1 MHPFAFYLQHRL
13 TDTLPGFEA
22 QKRMAPVFEH
32 GSYRS
37 FQSPP
42 TAKHSAVLLLLHPDK
57 AQSDDISV
65 LLTLRAS
72 SLIHHKGQWSLP
84 GGRSEHGET
93 YIQTALRETNEE
105 VGINHDQIHILGEL
119 SELYTPPSNSAIH
132 PIVGWCSNLPSLV
145 LSQEEVDLAQSVA
158 IDYLADGNNVR
169 WETRRYN
176 DYTMNT
182 PQWSFHPTVP
192 LWGATAII
200 LAEMLFLYNEWKNSF
215 KS

>member
-1 MHPFAFYLQHRL
+1 MHPFAEHLKYRL
-13 TDTLPGFEA
+13 TETLPGFEA
-22 QKRMAPVFEH
+22 QKNMAPVFEH

-42 TAKHSAVLLLLHPDK
+42 TAKHSAVLLLLHPEESQK
-57 AQSDDISV
+57 DDISV

-72 SLIHHKGQWSLP
+72 SLNHHKGQWSLP
-84 GGRSEHGET
+84 GGRSEQGET
-93 YIQTALRETNEE
+93 YIETALRETNEE
-105 VGINHDQIHILGEL
+105 VGISHSQIQILGEL

-132 PIVGWCSNLPSLV
+132 PIVGWCGNLPSLV
-145 LSQEEVDLAQSVA
+145 LSQEEVDIAQSVA
-158 IDYLADGNNVR
+158 IDYLADRNNIR

-176 DYTMNT
+176 DLTMNT

-200 LAEMLFLYNEWKNSF
+200 LAEMLSLYNEWKNSY
-215 KS
+215 